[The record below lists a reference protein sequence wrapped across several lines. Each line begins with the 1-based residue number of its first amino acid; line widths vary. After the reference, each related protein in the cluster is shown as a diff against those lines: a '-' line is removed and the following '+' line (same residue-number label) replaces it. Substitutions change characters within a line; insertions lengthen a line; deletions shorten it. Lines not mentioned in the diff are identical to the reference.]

1 MKKMVQTLP
10 PKNKKIIVKVEKPK
24 LRNELHFN
32 ACLNSNVA
40 YIEKNKKK
48 IIPRKQKYKEIY

>member
-1 MKKMVQTLP
+1 M
-10 PKNKKIIVKVEKPK
+10 KNKSFTIVIKKQDLH

-40 YIEKNKKK
+40 YVEKNKKK
-48 IIPRKQKYKEIY
+48 LIPRKQKYKKMLDY